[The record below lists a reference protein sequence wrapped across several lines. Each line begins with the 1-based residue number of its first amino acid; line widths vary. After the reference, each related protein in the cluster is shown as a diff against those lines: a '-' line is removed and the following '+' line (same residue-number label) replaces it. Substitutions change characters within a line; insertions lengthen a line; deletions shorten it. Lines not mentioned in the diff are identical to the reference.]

1 MLIYV
6 DAPLERTT
14 GFGCDK
20 RGRRDGLRR
29 IRLGLEVARSETIG
43 SLKARLWDGGLIPR
57 SKKIQ
62 FKLNWNRN

>member
-20 RGRRDGLRR
+20 RGRRDGSPRR
-29 IRLGLEVARSETIG
+29 IRLGLEVTGSETIG
-43 SLKARLWDGGLIPR
+43 SVKARLWDGGLIPR
-57 SKKIQ
+57 SKIQ
-62 FKLNWNRN
+62 LNWNRD